1 LEAFK
6 GKVVILSF
14 WASWCAPCRKEL
26 PILDAIQRKVGHEHL
41 RVIAINHGEER
52 RHYRKVLKLLKDAE
66 ITFSYDRRLTVSRK
80 FGVESLPNMFI
91 INREGKIAFHHLG
104 YGEGALPQLVE
115 DINSVL
121 LERQ

>member
-1 LEAFK
+1 
-6 GKVVILSF
+6 
-14 WASWCAPCRKEL
+14 
-26 PILDAIQRKVGHEHL
+26 LDAIQRKVGHEHL